1 MYNNLLLQYENHKN
15 INILAFTDRKNCT
28 GDFLAQI
35 EKTAKNKPNAIVLRE
50 KDLEEKEYFKLAQA
64 IIPIC
69 KAYNVPIIIHNF
81 YQAALELGID
91 KIHMPLSKLKEI
103 SQTDIKKFSV
113 IGASTHSLEDVI
125 DAKEHNATYVTAGH
139 IFETNCKSGLKGRG
153 LDFLQNI
160 VENSN
165 IPVYGIGGIHLDNVE
180 KVLQTG
186 CFGVCVMSE
195 TNLL

>member
-69 KAYNVPIIIHNF
+69 KAYNVPLI
-81 YQAALELGID
+81 YSQL
-91 KIHMPLSKLKEI
+91 LSGSI
-103 SQTDIKKFSV
+103 R
-113 IGASTHSLEDVI
+113 ARH
-125 DAKEHNATYVTAGH
+125 
-139 IFETNCKSGLKGRG
+139 
-153 LDFLQNI
+153 
-160 VENSN
+160 
-165 IPVYGIGGIHLDNVE
+165 
-180 KVLQTG
+180 
-186 CFGVCVMSE
+186 
-195 TNLL
+195 